1 MMKVISILVSLTT
14 LLTQIIISMRT
25 ASIKSRECNM
35 ILKSNS
41 KPNISSTTIVQLK
54 MRRKKVISNKMR
66 LHSIISMGILLLIT
80 IIRFHFNIYN
90 NNSSN
95 QLRLSISIRN
105 KLYNISIKQIQVKAT
120 FLKVEWLME
129 EVVRAPMS
137 VLTNRDSV
145 PSLKLQLI
153 F

>member
-1 MMKVISILVSLTT
+1 MMKVITILVPSTT
-14 LLTQIIISMRT
+14 LLTRIIISMT
-25 ASIKSRECNM
+25 MDSIRSRECNM

-90 NNSSN
+90 NNSN